1 MDISP
6 ELKGLPW
13 LNKVHLLT
21 YLIKPKS
28 DLTNQTEHYIRQS
41 EQLVLTESFKLGLRD
56 AFADAS

>member
-41 EQLVLTESFKLGLRD
+41 EQLVFDRVFQIGP
-56 AFADAS
+56 A